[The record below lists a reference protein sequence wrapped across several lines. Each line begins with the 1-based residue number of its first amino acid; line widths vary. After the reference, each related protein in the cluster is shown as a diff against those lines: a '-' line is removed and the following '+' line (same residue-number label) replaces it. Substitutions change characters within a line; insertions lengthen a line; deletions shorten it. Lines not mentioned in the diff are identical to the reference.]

1 MTDKIKVTVL
11 GSGAMGSFYG
21 TMFQDAGCD
30 VMLLDIWKE
39 HIDRLNEVG
48 LELTGPDGKTR
59 IVSVSATS
67 VETEGVRTA
76 DLVIVFVDTNALEDV
91 LPRIESLLA
100 PDGVVLTLQ
109 NGVGNLE
116 KLSDALG
123 SERVIAG
130 TSMNSCELS
139 GPGKVRHVIHGET
152 TIGEIGGKEISE
164 RTHQIGNFLSKVDDK
179 IDLVA
184 DIVPHVWSKLII
196 NCAINPLCALT
207 GLLPGELQEHADTR
221 KLQQDIVAEIVAL
234 CDRKGIHLPEADP
247 IAEVWR
253 KSRGSAN
260 KPSMVQHLERDR
272 QTEINALN
280 GAVVR
285 MALEVD
291 LTVPTN
297 ATVTNLIKGLEDGKG
312 IDFQLN

>member
-1 MTDKIKVTVL
+1 MTDKIRVTVL

-21 TMFQDAGCD
+21 ATFQDAGCD
-30 VMLLDIWKE
+30 VLLLDIWKE
-39 HIDRLNEVG
+39 HINKLNDAG
-48 LELTGPDGKTR
+48 LEMTSPDGKTR
-59 IVSVSATS
+59 IVSVSATP
-67 VETEGVRTA
+67 VDKEGVRAA
-76 DLVIVFVDTNALEDV
+76 DLVIVFVDTNALDDV

-100 PDGVVLTLQ
+100 PGGVVLTLQ

-123 SERVIAG
+123 RERVIAG
-130 TSMNSCELS
+130 TSMNSCELTA
-139 GPGKVRHVIHGET
+139 PGKIRHVIHGET
-152 TIGEIGGKEISE
+152 TIGEIGGEEISE
-164 RTHQIGNFLSKVDDK
+164 RIHKIGNILSQVDDK
-179 IDLVA
+179 IELVA